1 MKLQETKKKDP
12 HEWFGYPLVHCP
24 AYPGVVGEQFAGLRM
39 ELDLLRG
46 PEAEAHY
53 EGALHLPDI
62 NLVNHDI
69 NYPESP

>member
-1 MKLQETKKKDP
+1 M
-12 HEWFGYPLVHCP
+12 HCP